1 MYSLFL
7 STLYLTPLSC
17 FHISPPSPPPLSL
30 SPSFSSKVSIL
41 RRQISMMQLQ
51 RYCGLHGNL
60 SLDKKRDLVLLC
72 KHLYREGLKLATGVP
87 ETDTK
92 PADFFVVLAVHL
104 LIEIYVETSQ

>member
-1 MYSLFL
+1 
-7 STLYLTPLSC
+7 
-17 FHISPPSPPPLSL
+17 
-30 SPSFSSKVSIL
+30 
-41 RRQISMMQLQ
+41 MMQLQ